1 MWKYVVKRILYMI
14 FVFFLMSFVL
24 FFLYNKIPGDPARS
38 QLEPLKATLEPEE
51 YQYRYE
57 KLREEMGLDD
67 PIYIRYGKWMGGILT
82 GEFGESFIYRRPVLD
97 VVKTPLK
104 NTIFINIFAII
115 LALGITIPLGIKTA
129 VKRNSTFDKVVQV
142 LTIIG
147 YSLPV
152 FIICLLFI
160 YFFAVILGW
169 FPVSGMSTPNF
180 QGTETEA
187 FLDKIWHMVLPLG
200 VMTIG
205 SLGGMTRYVRA
216 AMTDALHMDYVRTA
230 RAKGLKERVVIYSH
244 AWRNALLPVVT
255 LVIGWIL
262 SIFSGSLVVES
273 MFGWHGM
280 GKFYIDAL
288 NNQDYNVALAIQM
301 FYIVISLIGYLLT
314 DLSYGAVDPRV
325 RVNE

>member
-38 QLEPLKATLEPEE
+38 QLEPLKATLEPQE

-129 VKRNSTFDKVVQV
+129 VKRNSTFDKVVQ
-142 LTIIG
+142 
-147 YSLPV
+147 
-152 FIICLLFI
+152 
-160 YFFAVILGW
+160 
-169 FPVSGMSTPNF
+169 
-180 QGTETEA
+180 
-187 FLDKIWHMVLPLG
+187 D
-200 VMTIG
+200 
-205 SLGGMTRYVRA
+205 
-216 AMTDALHMDYVRTA
+216 
-230 RAKGLKERVVIYSH
+230 
-244 AWRNALLPVVT
+244 
-255 LVIGWIL
+255 
-262 SIFSGSLVVES
+262 
-273 MFGWHGM
+273 
-280 GKFYIDAL
+280 
-288 NNQDYNVALAIQM
+288 
-301 FYIVISLIGYLLT
+301 
-314 DLSYGAVDPRV
+314 
-325 RVNE
+325 

>member
-38 QLEPLKATLEPEE
+38 QLEPLKATLEPQE

>member
-1 MWKYVVKRILYMI
+1 MDGWYPNRGIWRIIHLQKTC
-14 FVFFLMSFVL
+14 FRC
-24 FFLYNKIPGDPARS
+24 G
-38 QLEPLKATLEPEE
+38 
-51 YQYRYE
+51 
-57 KLREEMGLDD
+57 
-67 PIYIRYGKWMGGILT
+67 
-82 GEFGESFIYRRPVLD
+82 
-97 VVKTPLK
+97 KTPLK

-216 AMTDALHMDYVRTA
+216 AMTDAHIWIMLELQE
-230 RAKGLKERVVIYSH
+230 LKV
-244 AWRNALLPVVT
+244 
-255 LVIGWIL
+255 
-262 SIFSGSLVVES
+262 
-273 MFGWHGM
+273 
-280 GKFYIDAL
+280 
-288 NNQDYNVALAIQM
+288 
-301 FYIVISLIGYLLT
+301 
-314 DLSYGAVDPRV
+314 
-325 RVNE
+325 